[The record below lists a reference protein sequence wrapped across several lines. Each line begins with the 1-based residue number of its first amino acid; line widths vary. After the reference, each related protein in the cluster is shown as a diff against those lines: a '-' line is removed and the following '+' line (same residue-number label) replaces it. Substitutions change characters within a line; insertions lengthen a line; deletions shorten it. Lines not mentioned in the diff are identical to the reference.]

1 VGLLSLAVRGPD
13 DFAGAFEAA
22 VAEAPDALITLQD
35 AITLTYRTQI
45 IEFAAKRRLPAL
57 YPQREFAD
65 DGGLMVYGPNL
76 RDLFRRS
83 AQYVS
88 EILKGANPAG
98 LPIERPT
105 TFDLVINLKTAQG
118 LGLTLPREA
127 LQQATEVIQ

>member
-1 VGLLSLAVRGPD
+1 
-13 DFAGAFEAA
+13 
-22 VAEAPDALITLQD
+22 
-35 AITLTYRTQI
+35 
-45 IEFAAKRRLPAL
+45 
-57 YPQREFAD
+57 
-65 DGGLMVYGPNL
+65 MVYGPNL

-88 EILKGANPAG
+88 KILKGANPAG

-118 LGLTLPREA
+118 LGLTVPREA